1 VGLVTVGAPASVQ
14 ATVAAQQAEV
24 MTEPLPEKRGALART
39 AATAALRHLASRDAL
54 ALGPGLGTSP
64 ETRGAVQAI
73 VARRPGPAV
82 LDADGLNAYGA
93 GTGKRG
99 VRLHAGAH
107 PLVLTPH
114 PGEAARLLRGTVAS
128 VQKDRLGAALRLA
141 RDTQAVVV
149 LKGAHSVVASPQGAA
164 AVNSTGNPGMA
175 TAGTGDVLTGVV
187 GAFLARGMGGYDAA
201 RLAVHVHG
209 DAGDRA
215 ARERGIDGM
224 IAQDLLDQLPRALQE
239 LRGGA
244 ARW

>member
-1 VGLVTVGAPASVQ
+1 
-14 ATVAAQQAEV
+14 
-24 MTEPLPEKRGALART
+24 
-39 AATAALRHLASRDAL
+39 
-54 ALGPGLGTSP
+54 
-64 ETRGAVQAI
+64 
-73 VARRPGPAV
+73 
-82 LDADGLNAYGA
+82 
-93 GTGKRG
+93 
-99 VRLHAGAH
+99 
-107 PLVLTPH
+107 
-114 PGEAARLLRGTVAS
+114 
-128 VQKDRLGAALRLA
+128 
-141 RDTQAVVV
+141 
-149 LKGAHSVVASPQGAA
+149 
-164 AVNSTGNPGMA
+164 MA